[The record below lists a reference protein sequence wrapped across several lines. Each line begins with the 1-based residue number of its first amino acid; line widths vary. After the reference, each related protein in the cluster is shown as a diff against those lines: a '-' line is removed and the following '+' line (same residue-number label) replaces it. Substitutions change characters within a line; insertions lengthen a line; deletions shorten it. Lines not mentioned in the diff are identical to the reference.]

1 MLGGQAVKDGRWLD
15 VARRMVGK
23 TLLAAVLGWAALG
36 VGFAID
42 ARRAFHAYLTAYL
55 WALTLALGALIF
67 LVIVNAM
74 NAVWPVAVR
83 RLAEQVSGT
92 LPVLAV
98 LFVPIFIGLSSLYPW
113 MTPEQFSDPH
123 LHRLVM
129 HRRAYYNVPF
139 FVVRWVISFG
149 LWIALAAMFRRW
161 SLRQELG
168 DGMRWRKSMVTAAV
182 AGMIPLALT
191 LSTAS
196 FDWLMSLTPTWY
208 SSLFGIYFFAGSFL
222 SGLALIAALAW
233 RTRKREELSRLQP
246 SHFYALGRLL
256 LAFTAFWAYNAYF
269 QFMLIWIANRPLEGE
284 WYVRRESGWWRL
296 LSVCLVIGQFAVP
309 FVLLLS
315 YRLKRSASLLGLLA
329 IWVIAFH
336 YVDVYWM
343 VMPAYATLGFRPS
356 WIDAAALIAV
366 GCTEAAVASAL
377 LRGQVAVA
385 VGDPLLSKAMEY
397 RAR

>member
-1 MLGGQAVKDGRWLD
+1 MKASAWLN
-15 VARRMVGK
+15 VARGMAGR
-23 TLLAAVLGWAALG
+23 TLIAAALGWVALG
-36 VGFAID
+36 VGFAVD
-42 ARRAFHAYLTAYL
+42 PRRALHAYLAAYI

-74 NAVWPVAVR
+74 NATWPVAVR
-83 RLAEQVSGT
+83 RLAEQVTGT
-92 LPVLAV
+92 LPVFVV
-98 LFVPIFIGLSSLYPW
+98 LFVPIFVGLSSLYPW
-113 MTPEQFSDPH
+113 MTPEQFTDPH
-123 LHRLVM
+123 VHRLVM
-129 HRRAYYNVPF
+129 HRCAYYNVPF
-139 FVVRWVISFG
+139 FVVRWVIAFA

-161 SLRQELG
+161 SLRQESG
-168 DGMRWRKSMVTAAV
+168 DGMEWRRRMTTAAV

-222 SGLALIAALAW
+222 GGLALITVLAW
-233 RTRKREELSRLQP
+233 RAQRQGQLSQLKP
-246 SHFYALGRLL
+246 SHYYALGRLL

-284 WYVRRESGWWRL
+284 WYVQRESPWWRVI
-296 LSVCLVIGQFAVP
+296 SICLAVGQFAVP

-329 IWVIAFH
+329 VWVIVFH

-356 WIDAAALIAV
+356 WIDAAAVVAV
-366 GCTEAAVASAL
+366 GCTTWALTSAL
-377 LRGQVAVA
+377 LRSQPLLPA
-385 VGDPLLSKAMEY
+385 GDPLLGRALEY
-397 RAR
+397 HAR

>member
-1 MLGGQAVKDGRWLD
+1 MNAEKITSA
-15 VARRMVGK
+15 ARGAVGK
-23 TLLAAVLGWAALG
+23 SAGVALIGWASIAA
-36 VGFAID
+36 GFALD
-42 ARRAFHAYLTAYL
+42 ARRAFHAYLTAYV

-74 NAVWPVAVR
+74 NATWPVAVR
-83 RLAEQVSGT
+83 RLAEQVAGT
-92 LPVLAV
+92 LPLFAV
-98 LFVPIFIGLSSLYPW
+98 LFAPIFVGLASLYPW

-123 LHRLVM
+123 IHRLVM

-139 FVVRWVISFG
+139 FIVRWVIAFA

-161 SLRQELG
+161 SLRQEVG
-168 DGMRWRKSMVTAAV
+168 EGMGWRTRMTKVAV
-182 AGMIPLALT
+182 AGMVPMALT

-222 SGLALIAALAW
+222 GGLALITVVAW
-233 RTRKREELSRLQP
+233 QTQRRGQLSELRP
-246 SHFYALGRLL
+246 SHYYALGRLL

-284 WYVRRESGWWRL
+284 WYVRRESSWWL
-296 LSVCLVIGQFAVP
+296 VVSICLAIGQFAVP

-315 YRLKRSASLLGLLA
+315 YRLKRSAALLGSLA

-336 YVDVYWM
+336 YVDMYWM
-343 VMPAYATLGFRPS
+343 VMPAYATRGFRPS
-356 WIDAAALIAV
+356 WIDV
-366 GCTEAAVASAL
+366 SAL
-377 LRGQVAVA
+377 LAVGGTAWTVMSVLLRGNAA
-385 VGDPLLSKAMEY
+385 SSIGDPLLEQAMKY
-397 RAR
+397 HAK